1 MPAIIIALAGAIAF
15 LCGLLGVT
23 VFSVGQLK
31 LPPPPMKK
39 AKMAEVTAPKSFD
52 DFSRVASELDTWR
65 RELAEK
71 NNKALLLDAELARR
85 EQLLDAERD
94 ALDKER
100 QHLTQVQKDMEDRL
114 IKIKENEGPRLQQLA
129 ELYSTMKP
137 EGAVALLRA
146 LPTDQATKVL
156 AVLPKKVL
164 AKLLDAWIAG
174 YPADQAVIAQV
185 TNDLVRTIADTASG
199 ANAAANAGASAAG
212 AGNSPVTTA
221 GP

>member
-1 MPAIIIALAGAIAF
+1 MPPIIISLIASIAF
-15 LCGLLGVT
+15 LGGLLGGT
-23 VFSVGQLK
+23 ALSVSKIK
-31 LPPPPMKK
+31 LPPPPPKK
-39 AKMAEVTAPKSFD
+39 APFVEAVPPKTFD

-85 EQLLDAERD
+85 EQMIGAERD

-100 QHLTQVQKDMEDRL
+100 ARLTQVQKDMEDRL

-129 ELYSTMKP
+129 DLYATMKP

-146 LPTDQATKVL
+146 LPNDQATKVL
-156 AVLPKKVL
+156 AVIPKKIL
-164 AKLLDAWIAG
+164 AKLLDAWLAN
-174 YPADQAVIAQV
+174 YPGDKAIIAQV
-185 TNDLVRTIADTASG
+185 TNDLVRTISD
-199 ANAAANAGASAAG
+199 ASAATNAGG
-212 AGNSPVTTA
+212 AGPVTA